1 MKLVIVRFALRI
13 LAQIKKMH
21 ALLSVSKTL
30 KLHEPLEFIL
40 LFSKK
45 RLSRAAYA
53 LYNLLP
59 VQI

>member
-21 ALLSVSKTL
+21 ALLSFSKTL

-45 RLSRAAYA
+45 RLSRAAYS
-53 LYNLLP
+53 
-59 VQI
+59 I